1 MPRIPLATYRLQ
13 FNNHFT
19 FLDAARLIPY
29 LHALGITDCYASSFL
44 KAVPGSLHGYDLIDH
59 GQLNP
64 ELGSE
69 TDFAAFIA
77 ALKTYD
83 MGLLVDVVPNHM
95 GILSAEN
102 RWWWDV
108 LEHGP
113 GSRYASAFDVD
124 WTPLKRELNDKV
136 LLPILGEQYG
146 TALEQQDIRLVCED
160 GGFVVTYFHHRLPI
174 APASWARILS
184 LRIDD
189 LVGSAGEEHHA
200 VQELRSIVTA
210 LRHLAPARE
219 RSPESMAERD
229 RETQLARRRLAALMS
244 DSQDVRAY
252 VGATVERYNGTKGV
266 SDSFDHLDALL
277 NEQHYRLASWRV
289 ASEEINYRRFFD
301 INELA
306 AIRTEDPRIFA
317 ESHRLIF
324 RLIMEGAATGLRID
338 HVDGLYD
345 PEHYLRQLQDWAE
358 TESPSQGGEDRR
370 SLFIV
375 VEKILGAGE
384 QLPRSWPVAGTTGYD
399 FLNLLN
405 GLFVRTD
412 HAKAMEAV
420 YRTLTGQ
427 RQSYEE
433 LVYQAKKLIMRASM
447 SSELNVLGHELNRL
461 SERDRHYR
469 DFTLNSLTHAV
480 REIIACFPVY
490 RSYVTADREG
500 VLERDRRFIHQ
511 AVASA
516 VQRNPAVSRQV
527 FEFVRDLL
535 LGSLPPSQKLTNE
548 ERVRFVT
555 RFQQTTGPVMAK
567 GVEDTVC
574 YLYNRLV
581 SLNEVGGDPGRF
593 GRSLEQFH
601 QGIRDRYAGWP
612 HAMSATS
619 THDAKR
625 GEDVRARLNVLSEMP
640 ERWRKAVARWMK
652 MNKRHRTELEEG
664 PAPERNMEYLLYQ
677 TLIGAW
683 PVGQLDAGCYE
694 EFGRRI
700 EQYMIKA
707 VREAKV
713 RTSWVNSHEAY
724 EDAVTRFIQK
734 LLERRSGNPFLNEF
748 LPFQGMVA
756 KYGMF
761 NSLSMAVLKVAA
773 PGVPDCYQGTELW
786 DLMLVDPDNRVPVD
800 YATRESMM
808 AECVRLDRATGDDR
822 LATLRAWCASW
833 EDGRIKMFLLSQ
845 ALRHRRAQPNLYLF
859 GDYVP
864 LASQGRYHSHL
875 CAFARLYQD
884 QAIVAVA
891 PRFPASREAEQ
902 PQGASPDD
910 LWQDTS
916 VTVPSWKPGSVYRHL
931 FTGERF
937 ETSGHGPHQV
947 LPVGAVLRHCPV
959 ALLIRS
965 EPEPLA

>member
-1 MPRIPLATYRLQ
+1 MPRTPRATYRLQ
-13 FNNHFT
+13 FNRCFT

-29 LHALGITDCYASSFL
+29 LHALGISDCYASSFL

-59 GQLNP
+59 DRLNP

-69 TDFAAFIA
+69 ADFAAFVA
-77 ALKTYD
+77 ALKAYD

-95 GILSAEN
+95 GIASADN

-108 LEHGP
+108 LENGP
-113 GSRYASAFDVD
+113 GSRYASAFDID

-146 TALEQQDIRLVCED
+146 TALERQDIRLVCED
-160 GGFVVTYFHHRLPI
+160 GGFVVTYFHYRLPI
-174 APASWARILS
+174 APASWVGLLS
-184 LRIDD
+184 FRLDALAAI
-189 LVGSAGEEHHA
+189 VGEEQA
-200 VQELRSIVTA
+200 ALQELRSIVAA
-210 LRHLAPARE
+210 LRHLPPARE
-219 RSPESMAERD
+219 RSPECMAERE
-229 RETQLARRRLAALMS
+229 REAQSARRRLAALMS
-244 DSQDVRAY
+244 DSRDVREH
-252 VGATVERYNGTKGV
+252 VEATVQRYNGTQGV

-301 INELA
+301 VNELA

-324 RLIMEGAATGLRID
+324 RLLKEGVATGLRID

-345 PEHYLRQLQDWAE
+345 PEHYLRQLQDWAA
-358 TESPSQGGEDRR
+358 TELPPQGGEQRP

-375 VEKILGAGE
+375 VEKILGSGE

-405 GLFVRTD
+405 GVFVCTGQ
-412 HAKAMEAV
+412 AKAMEAV

-427 RQSYEE
+427 RQPYEE

-490 RSYVTADREG
+490 RSYVRADRED
-500 VLERDRRFIHQ
+500 VSERDCRFIHQ
-511 AVASA
+511 AVACA
-516 VQRNPAVSRQV
+516 VQRNPALSRQV
-527 FEFVRDLL
+527 FDFVRDLL
-535 LGSLPPSQKLTNE
+535 LGSLPPSTKLTNE

-593 GRSLEQFH
+593 GCSLEQFH
-601 QGIRDRYAGWP
+601 QGIRDRRVGWP
-612 HAMSATS
+612 FAMSATS
-619 THDAKR
+619 THDTKR

-640 ERWRKAVARWMK
+640 DRWRKAVARWMRL
-652 MNKRHRTELEEG
+652 NKRHRTELREG
-664 PAPERNMEYLLYQ
+664 PAPERHVEYLLYQ

-683 PVGQLDAGCYE
+683 PVGEVDAGRYE
-694 EFGRRI
+694 AFGKRI
-700 EQYMIKA
+700 EGYMIKA

-713 RTSWVNSHEAY
+713 RTSWLNSHEAY
-724 EDAVTRFIQK
+724 EHAVIRFIQQ

-748 LPFQGMVA
+748 LPFHGMVA

-761 NSLSMAVLKVAA
+761 NSLSTAVLKVAA

-786 DLMLVDPDNRVPVD
+786 DLTLVDPDNRVPVD
-800 YATRESMM
+800 YATRERMM
-808 AECVRLDRATGDDR
+808 ADCVRLEQATDADR
-822 LATLRAWCASW
+822 LATVNAWCASW
-833 EDGRIKMFLLSQ
+833 EDGRIKMCVLSQ
-845 ALRHRRAQPNLYLF
+845 ALRHRRAQADLYLH

-864 LASQGRYHSHL
+864 LASQGHFHSHL
-875 CAFARLYQD
+875 CAFARLHQD
-884 QAIVAVA
+884 QAVVVLA
-891 PRFPASREAEQ
+891 PRFLASMEAEQ
-902 PQGASPDD
+902 QQRSSPDD
-910 LWQDTS
+910 RWRGTT

-931 FTGERF
+931 ITGERF
-937 ETSGHGPHQV
+937 ETTPYGPHQV
-947 LPVGAVLRHCPV
+947 LSVGAVLRHCPV
-959 ALLIRS
+959 GFLIRC
-965 EPEPLA
+965 EP

>member
-13 FNNHFT
+13 FNHCFT

-44 KAVPGSLHGYDLIDH
+44 KAVPGSLHGYDLIDP
-59 GQLNP
+59 GLLNP

-69 TDFAAFIA
+69 ADFAAFAA
-77 ALKTYD
+77 ALKSYD

-108 LEHGP
+108 LENGP

-124 WTPLKRELNDKV
+124 WAPLKRELNGKV

-146 TALEQQDIRLVCED
+146 TALEQQDIRLVYEE
-160 GGFVVTYFHHRLPI
+160 GGFAVTYFHHRLPI
-174 APASWARILS
+174 APASWAKILS
-184 LRIDD
+184 LGIND
-189 LVGSAGEEHHA
+189 LAGRWGEEHPA
-200 VQELRSIVTA
+200 IQEVRSIVTA
-210 LRHLAPARE
+210 LRHLPPACE
-219 RSPESMAERD
+219 RSREAIAERD
-229 RETQLARRRLAALMS
+229 REKQLAKRRLATLMA
-244 DSQDVRAY
+244 DSREVREY
-252 VGATVERYNGTKGV
+252 VGTTVERYNGTKGV

-306 AIRTEDPRIFA
+306 AIRTEDPQIFS

-324 RLIMEGAATGLRID
+324 RLLKEGVATGLRID

-345 PEHYLRQLQDWAE
+345 PEHYLRQLQAWAA
-358 TESPSQGGEDRR
+358 TELPPASGEDRP

-375 VEKILGAGE
+375 VEKILGTGE

-405 GLFVRTD
+405 GLFVRSD

-427 RQSYEE
+427 RQPYEE
-433 LVYQAKKLIMRASM
+433 LVYQAKRLIMRASM

-469 DFTLNSLTHAV
+469 DFTLNSLTHAAC
-480 REIIACFPVY
+480 EIIACFPVY
-490 RSYVTADREG
+490 RSYVTTDREG

-511 AVASA
+511 AVDCA
-516 VQRNPAVSRQV
+516 VQRNLAVSRQV
-527 FEFVRDLL
+527 FDFVRNLL
-535 LGSLPPSQKLTNE
+535 LGSLAPSKTLTNE

-601 QGIRDRYAGWP
+601 QGIRDRCARWP
-612 HAMSATS
+612 HALSATS
-619 THDAKR
+619 THDTKR
-625 GEDVRARLNVLSEMP
+625 GEDVRARLNVLSEIP
-640 ERWRKAVARWMK
+640 DRWRKAVVRWMR
-652 MNKRHRTELEEG
+652 MNKRHRTDLEEG
-664 PAPERNMEYLLYQ
+664 PAPERNVEYLLYQ

-683 PVGQLDAGCYE
+683 PVETLDAGHYE
-694 EFGRRI
+694 EFGKRI
-700 EQYMIKA
+700 ERYMIKA

-724 EDAVTRFIQK
+724 EDAITRFIQK
-734 LLERRSGNPFLNEF
+734 LLERRSGNPFLDEF
-748 LPFQGMVA
+748 LPFQCMVA
-756 KYGMF
+756 KYGLF
-761 NSLSMAVLKVAA
+761 NSLSMVVLRVAA

-786 DLMLVDPDNRVPVD
+786 DLTLVDPDNRVPVD
-800 YATRESMM
+800 YATRERIM
-808 AECVRLDRATGDDR
+808 AECLRLERATGEDR
-822 LATLRAWCASW
+822 LATLQAWCASW
-833 EDGRIKMFLLSQ
+833 EDGRMKMFVLSQ
-845 ALRHRRAQPNLYLF
+845 ALRHRRAQADLYLH

-864 LASQGRYHSHL
+864 LTSQGRFHSHL
-875 CAFARLYQD
+875 CAFARLHQD
-884 QAIVAVA
+884 QAVVVVA
-891 PRFPASREAEQ
+891 PRFPASLEADPQ
-902 PQGASPDD
+902 QGAAPDD

-931 FTGERF
+931 FTGEQF
-937 ETSGHGPHQV
+937 ETAGHGQHQV
-947 LPVGAVLRHCPV
+947 LSVGAVLRHCPV
-959 ALLIRS
+959 GLLTRS
-965 EPEPLA
+965 EP